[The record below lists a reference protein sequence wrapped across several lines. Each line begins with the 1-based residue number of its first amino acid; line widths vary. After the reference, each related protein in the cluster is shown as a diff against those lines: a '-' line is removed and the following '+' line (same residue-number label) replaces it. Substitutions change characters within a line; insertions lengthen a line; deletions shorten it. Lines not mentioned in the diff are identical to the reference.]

1 MVSCRKSMLMT
12 KEITLREDDIRLR
25 SISVTEMEGYELV
38 DQEESTMVSLFH
50 RKGSAF
56 EKYDIALSF
65 FASLFI
71 GENNGEAP
79 REVKVSVDHPAIAL
93 RQG

>member
-12 KEITLREDDIRLR
+12 KEIILREDDISQRP
-25 SISVTEMEGYELV
+25 ISVTEMDGYKLV

-56 EKYDIALSF
+56 EEYDIALSF

-71 GENNGEAP
+71 GENNGGAP

>member
-1 MVSCRKSMLMT
+1 MLMT
-12 KEITLREDDIRLR
+12 KEITLRETDIRMR

-50 RKGSAF
+50 RKGSAL
-56 EKYDIALSF
+56 EKYDVAANF

-71 GENNGEAP
+71 GENNGVAP
-79 REVKVSVDHPAIAL
+79 REVKVSVDHPAITL